1 MKKDDKCE
9 KTKLGRILEIGK
21 IDEKV
26 PQQRENQILAECRKS
41 GKLMKKCDNSEKTK
55 LEPKYIVFCRRRYSK
70 ITHMAIF

>member
-26 PQQRENQILAECRKS
+26 PQQRENKIWPNLRTSPQSKNYSL
-41 GKLMKKCDNSEKTK
+41 
-55 LEPKYIVFCRRRYSK
+55 VFA
-70 ITHMAIF
+70 AIF